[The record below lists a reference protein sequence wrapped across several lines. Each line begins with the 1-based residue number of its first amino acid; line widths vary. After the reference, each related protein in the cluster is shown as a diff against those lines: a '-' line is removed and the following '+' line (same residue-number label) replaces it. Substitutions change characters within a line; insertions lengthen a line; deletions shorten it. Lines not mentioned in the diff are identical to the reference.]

1 MNVPKVLDKMA
12 DTVLAYRPKPKSA
25 PAKKRERKRK
35 KAKAFGQAG

>member
-12 DTVLAYRPKPKSA
+12 DIVLAYRPKPKSA

-35 KAKAFGQAG
+35 KAKAIGQAG